1 MKKRIFRSLR
11 TRTSITLT
19 VMFLFMLIIVTI
31 IIRTLSL
38 DNIRKLEKQNAT
50 EHMTRVWNSITY
62 ELNDLKK
69 TAMDWAEWT
78 DTYNF
83 VTDYNETY
91 ISDNLSAIYLN
102 NLRLD
107 AMVFIDASGDFV
119 YAKQLNANKDEL
131 QEVPS
136 NVISLLKTLIGDNQ
150 DINRRVQGLLSIP
163 GGAMLVATNPIL
175 TSNSEGPIHGN
186 LVLYRFLDQTEVA
199 HLSELTNQNITLTFI
214 GSQHEYD
221 QRNDPEEMFVSITE
235 ISDHKIQGTSTLKDI
250 YGNPAIDVS
259 ILMNRDMYLIGQ
271 AGFESIIF
279 VLLAIGIIFS
289 LLIILL
295 LDRII
300 LSRIQYMSAAINA
313 IGEHNDPQERLKPD
327 EMADEL
333 STMSH
338 EINAMLDK
346 LQASRLQIEARE
358 HELIEIAA
366 ELKQEMAGRIEAQE
380 RITYLAYHDPLTNL
394 PNRLHF
400 TEHLNHGIQLAKRM
414 ARLVAILFLDLD
426 GFKMINDSMGHQAGD
441 LLLIE
446 VSKRLKAM
454 LRASDVLARLGG
466 DEFVILLEDI
476 ADASAIEI
484 IAGKVLNIFSEP
496 FILNRQE
503 CFISTS
509 IGVAVYP
516 VDGET
521 GEVLIKN
528 ADIAMYHAKERGK
541 NQYVLCSPS
550 IKNRVMETMKMSNQL
565 FRALERKEFE
575 VYYQPQ
581 INCSTNLI
589 VGAEALIR
597 WNHPELGQVLPG
609 MFIPIAEQTGLILPI
624 GEWVLHTSCVQ
635 AKAWQIAGYPRIRM
649 GVNLSIRQFQ
659 NHDIAGEVQAILED
673 TNLDPEY
680 LELEIT
686 ESIAVHE
693 KDYVFNALFA
703 LRDMGIHISIDD
715 FGTEYSSMN
724 HLKQLPVDRIKIPM
738 PFVQGIDASP
748 KDEAITKSIIVLA
761 KSLGLKV
768 TAEGVETKAQYDF
781 LTQRMCDEIQGY
793 YYFKPMTASDF
804 EKLLELQRKQL
815 FRLC

>member
-1 MKKRIFRSLR
+1 MRKQKLYSLR
-11 TRTSITLT
+11 TRTSIIMAI
-19 VMFLFMLIIVTI
+19 MFLILLVIVTI
-31 IIRTLSL
+31 IIRTMAL
-38 DNIRKLEKQNAT
+38 DNIKKLEKQNAA
-50 EHMTRVWNSITY
+50 EHIMRVRNSITY

-69 TAMDWAEWT
+69 TAMDWGEWN
-78 DTYNF
+78 DTYDF

-91 ISDNLSAIYLN
+91 VADNLSAVYLY

-107 AMVFIDASGDFV
+107 AMVFIDVSGDFV
-119 YAKQLNANKDEL
+119 YAMQLNANKDEL
-131 QEVPS
+131 QEVPPD
-136 NVISLLKTLIGDNQ
+136 VKDLLKTLIADNQ
-150 DINRRVQGLLSIP
+150 DINKRVQGILSVP

-175 TSNSEGPIHGN
+175 TSSSEGPIHGN
-186 LVLYRFLDQTEVA
+186 LVLYRYLDQTEIA
-199 HLSELTNQNITLTFI
+199 HLSELTNQNMVFTPHS
-214 GSQHEYD
+214 SQTQYNQNSKPD
-221 QRNDPEEMFVSITE
+221 DLPISIAE
-235 ISDHKIQGTSTLKDI
+235 ISAHEIQSTSTLKDI

-259 ILMNRDMYLIGQ
+259 ILMDRDMYLIGQ
-271 AGFESIIF
+271 AGFESII
-279 VLLAIGIIFS
+279 VMLVVVGVVFS
-289 LLIILL
+289 LLIIIL

-300 LSRIQYMSAAINA
+300 LLRVQSMSAAIHA
-313 IGEHNDPQERLKPD
+313 IGEHNDLQERLKPD
-327 EMADEL
+327 NIPDEL
-333 STMSH
+333 SAMSH
-338 EINAMLDK
+338 EINVMLDK

-358 HELIEIAA
+358 NALIAITGELEQEAA
-366 ELKQEMAGRIEAQE
+366 ERMRAQE
-380 RITYLAYHDPLTNL
+380 RITYLAYHDPLTDL

-414 ARLVAILFLDLD
+414 AKLVAILFLDLD

-446 VSKRLKAM
+446 VSNRLQAM
-454 LRASDVLARLGG
+454 LRESDVLARLGG
-466 DEFVILLEDI
+466 DEFVILIENI
-476 ADASAIEI
+476 SEVSAIEI
-484 IAGKVLNIFSEP
+484 IADKVLNIFSEP
-496 FILNRQE
+496 FILNHQE

-521 GEVLIKN
+521 DEVLMKN
-528 ADIAMYHAKERGK
+528 ADIAMYHAKEKGK
-541 NQYVLCSPS
+541 NQYILCSPS
-550 IKNRVMETMKMSNQL
+550 IKNRVMDTMRLSNQL

-581 INCSTNLI
+581 INCGTNQI

-597 WNHPELGQVLPG
+597 WNHPELGQVMPG

-624 GEWVLHTSCVQ
+624 GEWVLRTACMQ
-635 AKAWQIAGYPRIRM
+635 AKAWQNAGYPNIRM

-659 NHDIAGEVQAILED
+659 NHDILSEVREILSD
-673 TNLDPEY
+673 TDLDPEY

-693 KDYVFNALFA
+693 KDYVFSVLFA

-738 PFVQGIDASP
+738 PFVQGIDANP

-768 TAEGVETKAQYDF
+768 TAEGVETKAQYEF

-793 YYFKPMTASDF
+793 YYYKPMTAANF
-804 EKLLELQRKQL
+804 ENLLKPQSGSILQG
-815 FRLC
+815 